1 MMWILG
7 FITGAAITG
16 AISVAV
22 LMGRQEDKHLQYIKE
37 WRRAQRAMYGRHPR
51 SKKYQEAPLPLP
63 LGGGWR

>member
-1 MMWILG
+1 MMWVLG

-22 LMGRQEDKHLQYIKE
+22 LMGRQEDKHLQYIKAL
-37 WRRAQRAMYGRHPR
+37 RRAQRAMYGRHPR

>member
-1 MMWILG
+1 MMWLLG
-7 FITGAAITG
+7 FISGAAFAG
-16 AISVAV
+16 AVAVAV
-22 LMGRQEDKHLQYIKE
+22 LMGRQEDRHLQYIKA